1 MILISFFSAIKGIKI
16 QEEEKINS
24 IREQIFKIKQ
34 DAEKELNIA
43 KSIKNKVDDSV
54 NKNILLTEAIKMI
67 ENEKDSNT
75 AIGQFKAAEKE
86 FQTETNE
93 TLLEQTY
100 TLLQNSL
107 QNYKKS
113 ITNIKKYKALVH
125 REIAKK
131 EFAEINRM
139 IDKTNDFFYDTEK
152 AINLKK
158 EINNEIGNKTQ
169 ENTII
174 YLLEKSEST
183 LKAVNNIVEESNNN
197 MHNRENTNNQYE
209 YVIHYCQDISEK
221 CQKLKIKLKNFFIE
235 IFRKDTAE
243 KKQMSNNNDDKII
256 TLFNEQKKIKK
267 WQIIIL
273 IFNLIFYI
281 LIYIFL
287 KKKNKNNFCQKIE
300 NKKFLLKKSL

>member
-1 MILISFFSAIKGIKI
+1 
-16 QEEEKINS
+16 
-24 IREQIFKIKQ
+24 
-34 DAEKELNIA
+34 
-43 KSIKNKVDDSV
+43 
-54 NKNILLTEAIKMI
+54 MI
-67 ENEKDSNT
+67 ENEKDPNT

-86 FQTETNE
+86 FQTATNE
-93 TLLEQTY
+93 ILLEQIY

-107 QNYKKS
+107 QSYKKS

-125 REIAKK
+125 KEIAEK
-131 EFAEINRM
+131 EFVEINKM

-158 EINNEIGNKTQ
+158 EINNEIGNTTQ
-169 ENTII
+169 KNTII
-174 YLLEKSEST
+174 YLLEKAKSKLQE
-183 LKAVNNIVEESNNN
+183 VNDNVGDSGNN
-197 MHNRENTNNQYE
+197 MHNRVNANNQYE
-209 YVIHYCQDISEK
+209 YVIHYYQDIFEK
-221 CQKLKIKLKNFFIE
+221 CQNLKIKLKNFFIE
-235 IFRKDTAE
+235 IFQKDTAE
-243 KKQMSNNNDDKII
+243 KQQMPNNNDDKII

-281 LIYIFL
+281 LIYIFF